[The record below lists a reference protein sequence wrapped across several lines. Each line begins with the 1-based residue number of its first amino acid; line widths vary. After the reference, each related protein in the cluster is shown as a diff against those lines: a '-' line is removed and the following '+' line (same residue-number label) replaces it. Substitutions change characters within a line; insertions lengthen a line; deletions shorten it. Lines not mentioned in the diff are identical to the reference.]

1 MPTVSTLPLSCVS
14 IISTTTGGNEKKN
27 QSMKHCFDYIMS
39 NTWYHKCC
47 TYTRLSDGQNA
58 PVYLS
63 PYWWV
68 LTKPPVSFCI
78 IAESVTNQ
86 KPSDIPNDWWIWS
99 NERPDSLINDMAN
112 SPVSL
117 ALYGARLRHKLATFN

>member
-1 MPTVSTLPLSCVS
+1 
-14 IISTTTGGNEKKN
+14 
-27 QSMKHCFDYIMS
+27 MKHCFDYIMS

-47 TYTRLSDGQNA
+47 TYTRLSE
-58 PVYLS
+58 S

-68 LTKPPVSFCI
+68 LTKPLVSFCI